1 MRKVILRMKE
11 QDKYN
16 VIKELVDHGG
26 NKKRAALNLGLTV
39 RQINRLIN
47 KYKEQ
52 GKSGFIHGNRSKKP
66 AKTLD
71 KSISET
77 VILLYKSKYYDFNFM
92 HFYDYLLE
100 EEKINVSY
108 TFVYTTLMN
117 AGIRSPRAR
126 RATKRRLAKEKL
138 QKEKKLKNKSE
149 GEIEIIVNNEIALE
163 DSHPRR
169 RETKIFWRNYRNGRF
184 FTSLV
189 WR

>member
-11 QDKYN
+11 QDKYD

-26 NKKRAALNLGLTV
+26 NKKRAALNLGLTI

-52 GKSGFIHGNRSKKP
+52 GKSGFVHGNRSKKP

-77 VILLYKSKYYDFNFM
+77 VILLYKNKYYDFNFM

-126 RATKRRLAKEKL
+126 KATKRRLAKEKL

-149 GEIEIIVNNEIALE
+149 EEIEIIVNNEIALE

-169 RETKIFWRNYRNGRF
+169 RKTKIFRRNY
-184 FTSLV
+184 
-189 WR
+189 